1 MKFSCLLKKITFIIV
16 TLMLSLC
23 VLSACD
29 KKGVLEVGF
38 EQGWR
43 LPSLMGAAKC
53 DHTDFDINDVT
64 LDFYFGGLA
73 SEYSPDDERISFGV
87 ALYFCNE
94 EAYSAIEW
102 DTAYDDIQKIDGMHF
117 IKYIS
122 TEDFN
127 SGEYEVYVSRF
138 GKATLQHLEK
148 MTVPSDVF
156 LKDDDH
162 FGLAMLEIYCY
173 KSKSGY
179 YISSAGC
186 LEIKYEFLNAQRV
199 RLSKPEHTFH

>member
-64 LDFYFGGLA
+64 LDFYFGGQA

-94 EAYSAIEW
+94 KAYSAIEF
-102 DTAYDDIQKIDGMHF
+102 DAAYDDFQKINGMHF
-117 IKYIS
+117 IKFIS

-127 SGEYEVYVSRF
+127 SGEYDVESTSWFKVSF
-138 GKATLQHLEK
+138 QHCET

-162 FGLAMLEIYCY
+162 FGLAMVEIYCY

-179 YISSAGC
+179 YISCAGC
-186 LEIKYEFLNAQRV
+186 LEIKYEFLDAQRV